1 MTASLKS
8 RFRYHTRPG
17 KWKFVLAGEL
27 VCHLGIPL
35 RGSHVFIDKGITIA
49 RLDGALLTIFEGYAI
64 DGCSPAID
72 IRGRRV
78 GTPSPESTLPA
89 AFVHDCLYQFASLAC
104 AGWSRSQADSIF
116 RDLLRARGFPL
127 ADVYFLG
134 VTIFGGIHRALRRP
148 STSIACITHHC

>member
-35 RGSHVFIDKGITIA
+35 RGSHLFIDKGFTIA
-49 RLDGALLTIFEGYAI
+49 RLDGA
-64 DGCSPAID
+64 
-72 IRGRRV
+72 
-78 GTPSPESTLPA
+78 
-89 AFVHDCLYQFASLAC
+89 
-104 AGWSRSQADSIF
+104 GWSRAQADSIF

-127 ADVYFLG
+127 AEVYFFG
-134 VTIFGGIHRALRRP
+134 VTLFGGIHRALRRP
-148 STSIACITHHC
+148 STTIACITHH